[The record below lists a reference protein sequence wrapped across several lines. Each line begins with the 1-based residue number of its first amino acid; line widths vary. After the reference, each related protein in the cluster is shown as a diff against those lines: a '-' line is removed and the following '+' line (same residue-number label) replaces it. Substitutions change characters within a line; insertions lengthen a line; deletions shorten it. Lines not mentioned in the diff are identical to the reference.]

1 MHQHHHH
8 HSKGEQTIKS
18 LWIAFALNLSFTL
31 IEVAGGWWT
40 NSMAILSDAVH
51 DFGDTLAILSA
62 ILLERYSKKAANQRY
77 PYGYGRYSLL
87 AALLTSFVLLLGSV
101 GILYEAIP
109 RLMQPESVNSQ
120 GMFLLAILGLIVN
133 GAAVFQLRGGSS
145 INQRAIMLHLLE
157 DVLGWAAVLIGAAV
171 IYFTEIWWIDPLLSI
186 GISIY
191 ILWNAFKNAR
201 EVLLIFLQRAPTE
214 LQQELRA
221 HLIGIEGI
229 ADIHQFRLWSI
240 DGEDYAMTLILIT
253 QNPKDLDAQETILKA
268 ARQECEAHGGTE
280 IDIGF
285 LPPQSAV
292 DPSK

>member
-1 MHQHHHH
+1 MHQHHH
-8 HSKGEQTIKS
+8 SSSNKTIKS

-62 ILLERYSKKAANQRY
+62 VLLERYSQKPANQRY

-101 GILYEAIP
+101 GILYEAVP
-109 RLMQPESVNSQ
+109 RLLEPESVNSQ
-120 GMFLLAILGLIVN
+120 GMLVLAVLGLVVN
-133 GAAVFQLRGGSS
+133 GAAVFQLRGGASM
-145 INQRAIMLHLLE
+145 NQRAIMLHLLE
-157 DVLGWAAVLIGAAV
+157 DVLGWAAVLIGASI

-186 GISIY
+186 GISFY

-201 EVLLIFLQRAPTE
+201 QVLLIFLQQAPRE
-214 LQQELRA
+214 MQQELRA
-221 HLIGIEGI
+221 HFVSIDGV
-229 ADIHQFRLWSI
+229 AAIHQFRLWNI
-240 DGEDYAMTLILIT
+240 DGEHYAMVLILIAENPQDLTT
-253 QNPKDLDAQETILKA
+253 QQRILEAAQET
-268 ARQECEAHGGTE
+268 CERHGGTE

-285 LPPQSAV
+285 LAPQSAEK
-292 DPSK
+292 PSQ